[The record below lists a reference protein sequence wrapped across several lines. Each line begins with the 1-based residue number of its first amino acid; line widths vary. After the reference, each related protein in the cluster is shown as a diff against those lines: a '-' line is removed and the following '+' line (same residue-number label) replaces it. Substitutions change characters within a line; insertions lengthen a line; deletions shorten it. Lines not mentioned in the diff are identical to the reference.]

1 MLLYTFDIWR
11 MVVTNLQILQECLDV
26 ELGDEYIDS
35 LQKNSK
41 KKDVSMYDFK
51 RQFSFQINKSFTVI
65 RLKLSSKEE

>member
-1 MLLYTFDIWR
+1 